1 MREVDYVVT
10 EPQPPAGIRLERDG
24 RIARITLDRPDRHNA
39 LEASDVARIKA
50 FLEEVDARRDVR
62 VLVLTGAGDT
72 TFCSGASLSQMQS
85 GEMTGAIFE
94 TMTDRLAGL
103 RVPTVCALNGNV
115 YGGGAELALCCDF
128 RLGVEGMRL
137 LVPAANL
144 GVCYPVG
151 GLARYV
157 ERLGLSTANRILLA
171 AEEFDARELLRVG
184 FLSQCIARSNFHE
197 AVSGL
202 AERLADLAPLAV
214 QGMKRILLD
223 TARGSLDRA
232 EAERLIERC
241 EQSSDLQEGLRAWR
255 ERRGPEF
262 TGE

>member
-1 MREVDYVVT
+1 MT
-10 EPQPPAGIRLERDG
+10 EPQPSAGLRLARDG

-39 LEASDVARIKA
+39 IEASDVAQIKA
-50 FLEEVDARRDVR
+50 FLEDVDKSRDVR
-62 VLVLTGAGDT
+62 VLVLTGAGET

-85 GEMTGAIFE
+85 GEMSGAIFE
-94 TMTDRLAGL
+94 SMTDQLAEL

-128 RLGVEGMRL
+128 RVGVEGMRL
-137 LVPAANL
+137 SVPAARL

-151 GLARYV
+151 GLTRYI
-157 ERLGLSTANRILLA
+157 ERLGLATANRILLA
-171 AEEFDARELLRVG
+171 AEELEAGELLRVG
-184 FLSQCIARSNFHE
+184 FLSQCVARSNFTV

-202 AERLADLAPLAV
+202 ADRLADLAPLAV

-223 TARGSLDRA
+223 AARGSLDRA
-232 EAERLIERC
+232 EAGRIIERC
-241 EQSSDLQEGLRAWR
+241 EQSSDFQEGLRAWR
-255 ERRGPEF
+255 EKRSPEF

>member
-1 MREVDYVVT
+1 VT
-10 EPQPPAGIRLERDG
+10 EPQPSAGLRLARDG

-39 LEASDVARIKA
+39 LQASDVVRIKA
-50 FLEEVDARRDVR
+50 FLAEVDESRDVR
-62 VLVLTGAGDT
+62 VLILTGAGET

-85 GEMTGAIFE
+85 GEMSGAIFE
-94 TMTDRLAGL
+94 TMTDHLVEL

-128 RLGVEGMRL
+128 RVGVEGMRL
-137 LVPAANL
+137 SVPAAKL
-144 GVCYPVG
+144 GVCYPPG
-151 GLARYV
+151 GLTRYV

-171 AEEFDARELLRVG
+171 AEELEAGELLRVG
-184 FLSQCIARSNFHE
+184 FLSQCVPRSGFTE
-197 AVSGL
+197 AVSAL
-202 AERLADLAPLAV
+202 VDRLADLAPLAV
-214 QGMKRILLD
+214 QGMKRILLH
-223 TARGSLDRA
+223 AAQGSLDRV

-255 ERRGPEF
+255 ERRSPEF